1 MSIII
6 RGGRPLEGSVRC
18 YGAKNAALPIMA
30 AALLSDETS
39 EICNVPFLLDV
50 DTMVSMLR
58 ATGSNV
64 RYLGGSVHIS
74 PGQRL
79 LHEAPHDLVRRMRA
93 SFLIMGPLL
102 ARCGAASVPLPGG
115 CAIGRRPVDLHLKG
129 FQAMGAD
136 ITMERG
142 SIRASAKRLQ
152 GAEIYLDVPSVGA
165 TENIIMAASL
175 AQGETVLENAAEEP
189 EVVDLAN
196 FLNAMG
202 ADVKG
207 AGTHRIR
214 VTGVRRLKGVKYA
227 TIPDRIEAATFA
239 IAAAITRGRVMIENV
254 IPTHLRSVLAKVK
267 ELGGHLREGPR
278 WVEVSMSDRPLPT
291 QVKTLPYPGF
301 PTDVQAPFMSLCC
314 IGKGTSIISE
324 TVFENRFAHADELNR
339 MGARIRIEGSNAVI
353 EGVERLEGARVQASD
368 LRAGAALCVAG
379 LAAAG
384 VTQIG
389 GTGHIERGYSG
400 LVEKLK
406 GLGADV
412 TRVPDHPGDYLE
424 VAPGWM

>member
-1 MSIII
+1 MSIVI
-6 RGGRPLEGSVRC
+6 RGGKPLKGAVKC
-18 YGAKNAALPIMA
+18 HGAKNAALPIMA
-30 AALLSDETS
+30 AALLADEIS
-39 EICNVPFLLDV
+39 EIGNVPLLLDV

-58 ATGSNV
+58 ATGSNA
-64 RYLGGSVHIS
+64 RYTGGSVQIS
-74 PGQRL
+74 PGRRL
-79 LHEAPHDLVRRMRA
+79 LHEAPYDLVRRMRA

-129 FQAMGAD
+129 FQAMGAEIAVD
-136 ITMERG
+136 RG
-142 SIRASAKRLQ
+142 SVRATAKKLR

-175 AQGETVLENAAEEP
+175 AHGETVLENAAEEP

-207 AGTHRIR
+207 AGTPRIR
-214 VTGVRRLKGVKYA
+214 VTGVKRLRGAKYA
-227 TIPDRIEAATFA
+227 IIPDRIEAATFVM
-239 IAAAITRGRVMIENV
+239 AAAVTRGKVTVENV

-267 ELGGHLREGPR
+267 ESGAYLREGPR
-278 WVEVSMSDRPLPT
+278 WVEVEMGDRPLASH
-291 QVKTLPYPGF
+291 VKTLPYPGF

-314 IGKGTSIISE
+314 LGKGTSIISE
-324 TVFENRFAHADELNR
+324 TVFENRFAHAEELNR

-353 EGVERLEGARVQASD
+353 EGVERLEGASVQASD

-379 LAAAG
+379 LAAGG

-389 GTGHIERGYSG
+389 RTEHIERGYSH

-406 GLGADV
+406 GLGADIR
-412 TRVPDHPGDYLE
+412 RVPDDPFYLE